1 MRSWRAFVGGL
12 YVVSLAVT
20 ANVSSTSVMAQDRS
34 ARVEFSRGQSSTTI
48 RGAIRGYEGINYRIN
63 VRSGQRLA
71 VTMDS
76 SNGSNYFNILGPDGG
91 DALFNGSISGNFA
104 DVIVPD
110 SGDYTVQ
117 VYLMRNAA
125 RRNEQARFTLR
136 VEVTGGR
143 PIAPPPS
150 PDFADGL
157 SGGPDFFQVAGISR
171 GDALNIRTRP
181 SAQSPIVT
189 RVVNG
194 EILRNGG
201 CRMTGQTRWCRV
213 SRPDGSDAGWAA
225 GRFLIEASN

>member
-1 MRSWRAFVGGL
+1 MRRWRAFSGAVIAAVL
-12 YVVSLAVT
+12 LVVADAGPQTAV
-20 ANVSSTSVMAQDRS
+20 AQERNT
-34 ARVEFSRGQSSTTI
+34 RVEFGRGQSSTVI
-48 RGAIRGYEGINYRIN
+48 RGTVRGYEGANYRVN
-63 VRSGQRLA
+63 VRGGQRLA

-76 SNGSNYFNILGPDGG
+76 SNGSNYFNILGPGGG
-91 DALFNGSISGNFA
+91 DALFNGSISGDFA
-104 DVIVPD
+104 DIIVPD
-110 SGDYTVQ
+110 SGDYVVQ

-136 VEVTGGR
+136 IEVTGGR
-143 PIAPPPS
+143 PIAPPQ

-157 SGGPDFFQVAGISR
+157 SGGPDFFQVAGISP

-213 SRPDGSDAGWAA
+213 SRPDGSASGWAA

>member
-1 MRSWRAFVGGL
+1 MRMWRAFVGG
-12 YVVSLAVT
+12 VVAMALVVIADFGQQAALA
-20 ANVSSTSVMAQDRS
+20 QERS
-34 ARVEFSRGQSSTTI
+34 ARVEFGRGQSSTVI
-48 RGAIRGYEGINYRIN
+48 RGTVRGYDGANYRIN
-63 VRSGQRLA
+63 VRGGQRLA

-76 SNGSNYFNILGPDGG
+76 SNGSNYFNILGPGG
-91 DALFNGSISGNFA
+91 GEALFNGSISGNFA
-104 DVIVPD
+104 DIIVPG
-110 SGDYTVQ
+110 SGDYVVQ

-136 VEVTGGR
+136 IEVTGGR
-143 PIAPPPS
+143 PIAPPS

>member
-1 MRSWRAFVGGL
+1 MRMWRAFLG
-12 YVVSLAVT
+12 VVVAMALVVIADFGQQAALA
-20 ANVSSTSVMAQDRS
+20 QERS
-34 ARVEFSRGQSSTTI
+34 ARVEFGRGQSSTVI
-48 RGAIRGYEGINYRIN
+48 RGTVRGYDGANYRIN
-63 VRSGQRLA
+63 VRGGQRLA

-76 SNGSNYFNILGPDGG
+76 SNRSNYFNILGPGG
-91 DALFNGSISGNFA
+91 GEALFNGSISGDFA
-104 DVIVPD
+104 DIIVPG
-110 SGDYTVQ
+110 SGDYVVQ

-136 VEVTGGR
+136 IEVTGGR
-143 PIAPPPS
+143 PIAPPS
-150 PDFADGL
+150 PAFADGL
-157 SGGPDFFQVAGISR
+157 SGGPDFFQVAGISP
-171 GDALNIRTRP
+171 GDTLNIRTRP

-213 SRPDGSDAGWAA
+213 SRPDGSASGWAA

>member
-1 MRSWRAFVGGL
+1 MAL
-12 YVVSLAVT
+12 VVIADFGQQAALA
-20 ANVSSTSVMAQDRS
+20 QERS
-34 ARVEFSRGQSSTTI
+34 ARVDFGRGQSSTVI
-48 RGAIRGYEGINYRIN
+48 RGTVRGYDGANYRIN
-63 VRSGQRLA
+63 VRGGQRLA

-76 SNGSNYFNILGPDGG
+76 SNGSNYFNILGPGGG
-91 DALFNGSISGNFA
+91 DALFNGSISGDFA
-104 DVIVPD
+104 DIIVPA

-125 RRNEQARFTLR
+125 RRNEQARYTLR
-136 VEVTGGR
+136 IEVTGGR
-143 PIAPPPS
+143 PIAPPS

>member
-1 MRSWRAFVGGL
+1 MRRWRAFLGGVIAAAL
-12 YVVSLAVT
+12 LVVADAGPQTAV
-20 ANVSSTSVMAQDRS
+20 AQERNV
-34 ARVEFSRGQSSTTI
+34 RVEFGRGQSSTVI
-48 RGAIRGYEGINYRIN
+48 RGAVRGYDGANYRVN
-63 VRSGQRLA
+63 VRAGQRLA

-76 SNGSNYFNILGPDGG
+76 SNGSNYFNILGPGGG
-91 DALFNGSISGNFA
+91 DALFNGSISGDFA
-104 DVIVPD
+104 DIIVPD
-110 SGDYTVQ
+110 SGDYIVQ

-136 VEVTGGR
+136 IEVTGGR
-143 PIAPPPS
+143 PIAPPQ

-157 SGGPDFFQVAGISR
+157 SGGPDFFQVAGISP

-213 SRPDGSDAGWAA
+213 SRPDGSASGWAA
-225 GRFLIEASN
+225 GRFLIEANN

>member
-1 MRSWRAFVGGL
+1 MRMWRAFVGG
-12 YVVSLAVT
+12 VVAMALVVIADFGQQAALA
-20 ANVSSTSVMAQDRS
+20 QERS
-34 ARVEFSRGQSSTTI
+34 ARVEFGRGQSSTVI
-48 RGAIRGYEGINYRIN
+48 RGTVRGYDGANYRIN
-63 VRSGQRLA
+63 VRGGQRLA

-76 SNGSNYFNILGPDGG
+76 SNGSNYFNILGPGG
-91 DALFNGSISGNFA
+91 GEALFNGSISGDFA
-104 DVIVPD
+104 DIIVPA

-125 RRNEQARFTLR
+125 RRNEQARYTLR
-136 VEVTGGR
+136 IEVTGGR
-143 PIAPPPS
+143 PIAPPS

>member
-1 MRSWRAFVGGL
+1 MRRWRAFLGGVIAAAL
-12 YVVSLAVT
+12 LVVADAGSQRAV
-20 ANVSSTSVMAQDRS
+20 AQERNV
-34 ARVEFSRGQSSTTI
+34 RVEFGRGQSSTVI
-48 RGAIRGYEGINYRIN
+48 RGTVRGYEGANYRVN
-63 VRSGQRLA
+63 VRGGQRLA

-76 SNGSNYFNILGPDGG
+76 SNGSNYFNILGPGGG
-91 DALFNGSISGNFA
+91 DALFNGSISGGFA
-104 DVIVPD
+104 DIIVPD
-110 SGDYTVQ
+110 SGDYVVQ

-136 VEVTGGR
+136 IEVTGGR
-143 PIAPPPS
+143 PTAPPQ

-157 SGGPDFFQVAGISR
+157 SGGPDFFQVAGISP

-181 SAQSPIVT
+181 STQSPIVT

-213 SRPDGSDAGWAA
+213 SRPDGSASGWAA

>member
-1 MRSWRAFVGGL
+1 MIAAAL
-12 YVVSLAVT
+12 LVVADAGPQTAV
-20 ANVSSTSVMAQDRS
+20 AQERNV
-34 ARVEFSRGQSSTTI
+34 RVEFGRGQSSTVI
-48 RGAIRGYEGINYRIN
+48 RGTVRGYEGANYRVN
-63 VRSGQRLA
+63 VRGGQRLA

-76 SNGSNYFNILGPDGG
+76 SNGSNYFNILGPGGG
-91 DALFNGSISGNFA
+91 DALFNGSISGDFA
-104 DVIVPD
+104 DIIVPD
-110 SGDYTVQ
+110 SGDYVVQ

-136 VEVTGGR
+136 IEVTGGR
-143 PIAPPPS
+143 PIAPPQ

-157 SGGPDFFQVAGISR
+157 SGGPDFFQVAGISP

-181 SAQSPIVT
+181 TAQSPIVT

-213 SRPDGSDAGWAA
+213 SRPDGSASGWAA

>member
-1 MRSWRAFVGGL
+1 MRRWRAFLGG
-12 YVVSLAVT
+12 VVAAALLVVADAGSQTAV
-20 ANVSSTSVMAQDRS
+20 AQERNV
-34 ARVEFSRGQSSTTI
+34 RVEFGRGQSSTVI
-48 RGAIRGYEGINYRIN
+48 RGTVRGYEGANYRVN
-63 VRSGQRLA
+63 VRGGQRLA

-76 SNGSNYFNILGPDGG
+76 SNGSNYFNILGPGGG
-91 DALFNGSISGNFA
+91 DALFNGSISGDFA
-104 DVIVPD
+104 DIIVPD
-110 SGDYTVQ
+110 SGDYVVQ

-136 VEVTGGR
+136 IEVTGGR
-143 PIAPPPS
+143 PVAPPQ

-157 SGGPDFFQVAGISR
+157 SGGPDFFQVAGISP

-213 SRPDGSDAGWAA
+213 SRPDGSASGWAA

>member
-1 MRSWRAFVGGL
+1 MRLWRAFVGVLVAAALPVIADVGIGT
-12 YVVSLAVT
+12 AV
-20 ANVSSTSVMAQDRS
+20 AQDRN

-48 RGAIRGYEGINYRIN
+48 RGSIRGYDGINYRVN
-63 VRSGQRLA
+63 VRGGQRLA

-76 SNGSNYFNILGPDGG
+76 SNASNYFNILGPDGG
-91 DALFNGSISGNFA
+91 EALFNGSISGNFA
-104 DVIVPD
+104 DVIVPA
-110 SGDYTVQ
+110 SGDYVVQ

-136 VEVTGGR
+136 IEVTGGR
-143 PIAPPPS
+143 PIAPPS

-213 SRPDGSDAGWAA
+213 SRPDGSNAGWAA

>member
-1 MRSWRAFVGGL
+1 MRMWRWLVGG
-12 YVVSLAVT
+12 VVAMALVVIADFGQQAALA
-20 ANVSSTSVMAQDRS
+20 QERS
-34 ARVEFSRGQSSTTI
+34 ARVEFGRGQSSTVI
-48 RGAIRGYEGINYRIN
+48 RGTVRGYDGANYRIN
-63 VRSGQRLA
+63 VRGGQRLA

-76 SNGSNYFNILGPDGG
+76 SNGSNYFNILGPGG
-91 DALFNGSISGNFA
+91 GEALFNGSISGDFA
-104 DVIVPD
+104 DIIVPA

-125 RRNEQARFTLR
+125 RRNEQARYTLR
-136 VEVTGGR
+136 IEVTGGR
-143 PIAPPPS
+143 PIAPPS

>member
-1 MRSWRAFVGGL
+1 MRLWRAFVGVLVAAALPVIADVGIGT
-12 YVVSLAVT
+12 AV
-20 ANVSSTSVMAQDRS
+20 AQEHN

-48 RGAIRGYEGINYRIN
+48 RSSIRGYDGINYRVN
-63 VRSGQRLA
+63 VRGGQRLA

-76 SNGSNYFNILGPDGG
+76 TNGSNYFNILGPDGG
-91 DALFNGSISGNFA
+91 EALFNGSISGNFA
-104 DVIVPD
+104 DVIVPA
-110 SGDYTVQ
+110 SGDYVVQ

-136 VEVTGGR
+136 IEVTGGR
-143 PIAPPPS
+143 PIAPPS

-157 SGGPDFFQVAGISR
+157 SGGPDFFQVAGIAR

-189 RVVNG
+189 RLVNG

>member
-1 MRSWRAFVGGL
+1 MRLWRAFVGVL
-12 YVVSLAVT
+12 VT
-20 ANVSSTSVMAQDRS
+20 AALPVIADVGIGSAVAQERN

-48 RGAIRGYEGINYRIN
+48 RGSIRGYDGINYRVN
-63 VRSGQRLA
+63 VRGGQRLA

-76 SNGSNYFNILGPDGG
+76 SNASNYFNILGPDGG
-91 DALFNGSISGNFA
+91 EALFNGSISGNFA
-104 DVIVPD
+104 DVIVPA
-110 SGDYTVQ
+110 SGDYVVQ

-136 VEVTGGR
+136 IEVTGGR
-143 PIAPPPS
+143 PIAPPS

-213 SRPDGSDAGWAA
+213 SRPDGSNAGWAA

>member
-1 MRSWRAFVGGL
+1 MRLWRAFVGVLVAAALPVIADVGIG
-12 YVVSLAVT
+12 SAV
-20 ANVSSTSVMAQDRS
+20 AQERN

-48 RGAIRGYEGINYRIN
+48 RGSIRGYDGINYRVN
-63 VRSGQRLA
+63 VRGGQRLA

-91 DALFNGSISGNFA
+91 EALFNGSISGNFA
-104 DVIVPD
+104 DVIVPA
-110 SGDYTVQ
+110 SGDYVVQ

-136 VEVTGGR
+136 IEVTGGR
-143 PIAPPPS
+143 PIAPPS

>member
-1 MRSWRAFVGGL
+1 MRRWRAFLGG
-12 YVVSLAVT
+12 VT
-20 ANVSSTSVMAQDRS
+20 AAALLVVADAGPQTAVAQERNV
-34 ARVEFSRGQSSTTI
+34 RVEFGRGQSSTVI
-48 RGAIRGYEGINYRIN
+48 RGTVRGYEGANYRVN
-63 VRSGQRLA
+63 VRGGQRLA

-76 SNGSNYFNILGPDGG
+76 SNGSNYFNILGPGGG
-91 DALFNGSISGNFA
+91 DALFNGSISGDFA
-104 DVIVPD
+104 DIIVPD
-110 SGDYTVQ
+110 SGGYVVQ

-136 VEVTGGR
+136 IEVTGGR
-143 PIAPPPS
+143 PVAPPQ

-157 SGGPDFFQVAGISR
+157 SGGPDFFQVAGISP

-213 SRPDGSDAGWAA
+213 SRPDGSASGWAA

>member
-1 MRSWRAFVGGL
+1 MWRAFLG
-12 YVVSLAVT
+12 VVVAMALVVIADFGQQAALA
-20 ANVSSTSVMAQDRS
+20 QERS
-34 ARVEFSRGQSSTTI
+34 ARVEFGRGQSSTVI
-48 RGAIRGYEGINYRIN
+48 RGTVRGYDGANYRIN
-63 VRSGQRLA
+63 VRGGQRLA

-76 SNGSNYFNILGPDGG
+76 SNSSNYFNILGPGG
-91 DALFNGSISGNFA
+91 GEALFNGSISGDFA
-104 DVIVPD
+104 DIIVPG
-110 SGDYTVQ
+110 SGDYVVQ

-136 VEVTGGR
+136 IEVTGGR
-143 PIAPPPS
+143 PVAPPS

-157 SGGPDFFQVAGISR
+157 SGGPDFFQVAGVSR
-171 GDALNIRTRP
+171 GDALNIRSRP
-181 SAQSPIVT
+181 SAQSPIIT

>member
-1 MRSWRAFVGGL
+1 MRRWRAFLGGVIAAAL
-12 YVVSLAVT
+12 LVVADAVPQT
-20 ANVSSTSVMAQDRS
+20 AVAQERNV
-34 ARVEFSRGQSSTTI
+34 RVEFGRGQSSTVI
-48 RGAIRGYEGINYRIN
+48 RGTVRGYEGANYRVN
-63 VRSGQRLA
+63 VRAGQRLA

-76 SNGSNYFNILGPDGG
+76 SNGSNYFNILGPGG
-91 DALFNGSISGNFA
+91 GEALFNGSISGDFA
-104 DVIVPD
+104 DIIVPD
-110 SGDYTVQ
+110 SGDYVVQ

-136 VEVTGGR
+136 IEVTGGR
-143 PIAPPPS
+143 PIAPPQ

-157 SGGPDFFQVAGISR
+157 SGGPDFFQVSGVSR
-171 GDALNIRTRP
+171 NDALNIRSRP

-213 SRPDGSDAGWAA
+213 SRPDGSASGWAA

>member
-1 MRSWRAFVGGL
+1 MRLWRAFVG
-12 YVVSLAVT
+12 VVVTVTLAVIADVGT
-20 ANVSSTSVMAQDRS
+20 GPAVAQERN
-34 ARVEFSRGQSSTTI
+34 ARVEFSRGQSATTI
-48 RGAIRGYEGINYRIN
+48 RGTVRGYEGINYRVN
-63 VRSGQRLA
+63 VRGGQRLA

-91 DALFNGSISGNFA
+91 DALFNGSIAGDFA
-104 DVIVPD
+104 DVIVPT

-136 VEVTGGR
+136 IEVTGGT
-143 PIAPPPS
+143 PIAPPS

-157 SGGPDFFQVAGISR
+157 SGGPDFLQVAGIAR

-181 SAQSPIVT
+181 NAQSAIVT

-213 SRPDGSDAGWAA
+213 SRPDGSGAGWAA